1 MKKIKYEKRL
11 WYEIKY
17 EKNKIWKKNM
27 IAQAI
32 KRVIKHKES
41 YKPYDYEKFKLFV
54 TNQPINHMTMKN
66 LSCS

>member
-1 MKKIKYEKRL
+1 MKKIKHEKRI

-32 KRVIKHKES
+32 KRIIKHKES

-54 TNQPINHMTMKN
+54 RH
-66 LSCS
+66 